1 MNPEGSVGYMEKKVV
16 NGLCTDG
23 HKNCPGWA
31 PKYCAS
37 KYVLNG
43 KKIKNLCRKSCGKC
57 VDANLGMY

>member
-1 MNPEGSVGYMEKKVV
+1 MEKKVV

-57 VDANLGMY
+57 VDANLGIY